1 MIPGNSLAVPTTLII
16 RAYDNNGYGYD
27 DKSHANEID
36 SMMMLPSHL
45 WGDIF
50 SPLGLRHC
58 NANDA
63 DWSHTSSKS

>member
-16 RAYDNNGYGYD
+16 RAYDDNGYGYD

-45 WGDIF
+45 
-50 SPLGLRHC
+50 
-58 NANDA
+58 
-63 DWSHTSSKS
+63 